1 MTGHDANILLQS
13 QVLSLNL
20 NPPAIPAE
28 HPILLIH
35 LIHSTLLPAPHS
47 PLRLHGVI
55 FMHHQDAG
63 GWWMPA
69 IHTRPFQIQ
78 RSTFITGDNYYVL
91 FDKISFHADPVNLF
105 GFGFHISAE
114 KDVFCLIFFRS
125 SYTVSVFALFCSSG
139 ATEVPFQRDQTCQV
153 YSCVGLCV
161 KP

>member
-1 MTGHDANILLQS
+1 MTGHDVNILLQS

-20 NPPAIPAE
+20 NPTAIPAE

-35 LIHSTLLPAPHS
+35 LIHSTLLPASHS

-91 FDKISFHADPVNLF
+91 FYKISFRADPVNLF
-105 GFGFHISAE
+105 GFGFLISAE
-114 KDVFCLIFFRS
+114 KEVVVFFCLIFFRS

-139 ATEVPFQRDQTCQV
+139 ATGVPFQRD
-153 YSCVGLCV
+153 
-161 KP
+161 